1 MRREGSTEWLYPGW
15 QFADDGNVKPEVAR
29 VLEAAREG
37 GIPPARVAEVLNR
50 RTGLAGGRTLL
61 DSLLE
66 GDERAVIA
74 AIRR

>member
-29 VLEAAREG
+29 VLEAAREA
-37 GIPPARVAEVLNR
+37 GIRPGEIADILNR
-50 RTGLAGGRTLL
+50 RTGLAGGRTLV

-66 GDERAVIA
+66 GDERGVIA